1 MLQSRALGR
10 FLVLVSIV
18 GALTG
23 ICRGIDDNETQD
35 RWSIVHCGTLLA
47 VPGKAPQENA
57 SVIVKNGRI
66 VEVRSGLIGAD
77 AIKEAEGS
85 EVEVIDLSGSF
96 VLPGLI
102 DCHTHITGEM
112 TADSL
117 LRRVQESDAD
127 AAIHSVVYAK
137 RTLEAGFTTI
147 RNVGSSGDAVFAL
160 RDAINSGLVPG
171 PRILAAGEGISPTG
185 GHGDPTH
192 GFRDDLFDMPGA
204 AQGIADGPA
213 ACRKAVR
220 MQVKRGA
227 DVIKFVATG
236 GVLSVTAAGTEQQFF
251 DDELRAIVDTGHL
264 LGRKVAAHAHGT
276 KGLNAA
282 LRAGVDS
289 IEHGSFLDDESI
301 SLFNDTGAF
310 LVPTLLAGKTVTDR
324 AQTPGYFLPA
334 VAEKAKAVG
343 PAIRGAFAKAVRGG
357 VKIAFGTD
365 SGVSEHGRNAEE
377 FALMVEAGMG
387 RMQAIVSATINA
399 AELCGLSDEI
409 GTIEP
414 GKSADIIAV
423 DTNPLTDITALQN
436 VRFVMRSGVV
446 HKSQ

>member
-1 MLQSRALGR
+1 MSQSRALGQL
-10 FLVLVSIV
+10 LVLVAV
-18 GALTG
+18 AGALTG
-23 ICRGIDDNETQD
+23 ISRGVDDNKAQD
-35 RWSIVHCGTLLA
+35 QWLIVHCGTLLA

-66 VEVRSGLIGAD
+66 VEVRTGLIGAD
-77 AIKEAEGS
+77 ALTEAQGS
-85 EVEVIDLSGSF
+85 KVETIDLSGSF

-112 TADSL
+112 TANSL

-127 AAIHSVVYAK
+127 AAINSVVYAK

-147 RNVGSSGDAVFAL
+147 RNVGSRGDAVFAL

-171 PRILAAGEGISPTG
+171 PRILAAGAGISPTG

-192 GFRDDLFDMPGA
+192 GFRDDLFDTPGA
-204 AQGIADGPA
+204 AEGIADGPA
-213 ACRKAVR
+213 ACRQAVR
-220 MQVKRGA
+220 TQVKRGA

-301 SLFNDTGAF
+301 SLFNETGAF
-310 LVPTLLAGKTVTDR
+310 LVPTLLAGKTVTER
-324 AQTPGYFLPA
+324 AQEPGYFPPA
-334 VAEKAKAVG
+334 VAEKVKAVG
-343 PAIRGAFAKAVRGG
+343 PVIQGAFAKAVRGG

-377 FALMVEAGMG
+377 FALMVEAGMSQM
-387 RMQAIVSATINA
+387 RAIVCATINA

-414 GKSADIIAV
+414 GKAADIIAV
-423 DTNPLTDITALQN
+423 DANPLTDIKALQN
-436 VRFVMRSGVV
+436 VSFVMRNGVV
-446 HKSQ
+446 YKRP

>member
-1 MLQSRALGR
+1 
-10 FLVLVSIV
+10 
-18 GALTG
+18 
-23 ICRGIDDNETQD
+23 
-35 RWSIVHCGTLLA
+35 
-47 VPGKAPQENA
+47 
-57 SVIVKNGRI
+57 
-66 VEVRSGLIGAD
+66 
-77 AIKEAEGS
+77 
-85 EVEVIDLSGSF
+85 
-96 VLPGLI
+96 
-102 DCHTHITGEM
+102 
-112 TADSL
+112 
-117 LRRVQESDAD
+117 
-127 AAIHSVVYAK
+127 
-137 RTLEAGFTTI
+137 
-147 RNVGSSGDAVFAL
+147 
-160 RDAINSGLVPG
+160 
-171 PRILAAGEGISPTG
+171 
-185 GHGDPTH
+185 
-192 GFRDDLFDMPGA
+192 
-204 AQGIADGPA
+204 
-213 ACRKAVR
+213 

-251 DDELRAIVDTGHL
+251 DDELRAIVDAGHL

-324 AQTPGYFLPA
+324 AQLPGYFLPA
-334 VAEKAKAVG
+334 VADKAKAVG
-343 PAIRGAFAKAVRGG
+343 PAIQGAFAKAVRGG

-414 GKSADIIAV
+414 GKAADLIAV
-423 DTNPLTDITALQN
+423 DASPLTDIKALQN
-436 VRFVMRSGVV
+436 VSFVMRNGVV
-446 HKSQ
+446 QRQR